1 MDNTPTNGNFNDE
14 HGHHWKLTITQDYNM
29 HMQYTDLGG
38 RMMKLFDT
46 MLDTDLKIKLKKK
59 KTW

>member
-1 MDNTPTNGNFNDE
+1 
-14 HGHHWKLTITQDYNM
+14 
-29 HMQYTDLGG
+29 MQYTDLGG

-59 KTW
+59 KRPDKTCLPVE